1 MDYRELT
8 YLGLSEKEAKV
19 YLAALELGKSPV
31 QKVAEKAGVN
41 RATTYVIIEGLM
53 KKGLMSTYTEGK
65 KQFFCAESPEKL
77 NLLFRD
83 QEIEIKKKQEYLEK
97 ILPTIKSIATTSG
110 KPVVRY
116 YEGKEGMRAIAEEFY
131 ITKHKE
137 DARMVYSYDLLLN
150 YFSKEELNEMRQRR
164 KLKGVKVKS
173 IVNDDFN
180 KLITDAQVIRV
191 PSKEK
196 NITTDLAIFGDKIRI
211 VTQKGN
217 LVGIIIENKEISHT
231 LKVLFDLAWSY
242 LRNQQKKKKGSKI

>member
-83 QEIEIKKKQEYLEK
+83 QELEIKKKQEYLEK
-97 ILPTIKSIATTSG
+97 LLPEIKSIATTTG
-110 KPVVRY
+110 KPTVRY
-116 YEGKEGMRAIAEEFY
+116 FEGKEGMRAIAEELFY
-131 ITKHKE
+131 TNKDETVKMI
-137 DARMVYSYDLLLN
+137 YSYDLLLKM
-150 YFSKEELNEMRQRR
+150 FSMEEIDSMRKRR
-164 KLKGVKVKS
+164 QNKKVKAE
-173 IVNDDFN
+173 IITNDQN
-180 KLITDAQVIRV
+180 YLLKTDADVVRL
-191 PSKEK
+191 PSEK
-196 NITTDLAIFGDKIRI
+196 YNITSDIAIFGDKIRI
-211 VTQKGN
+211 VAQKGN
-217 LVGIIIENKEISHT
+217 QTGLIIENKEIANT
-231 LKVLFDLAWSY
+231 LKIIFDLAWNGLKSF
-242 LRNQQKKKKGSKI
+242 NKKNKGPKN